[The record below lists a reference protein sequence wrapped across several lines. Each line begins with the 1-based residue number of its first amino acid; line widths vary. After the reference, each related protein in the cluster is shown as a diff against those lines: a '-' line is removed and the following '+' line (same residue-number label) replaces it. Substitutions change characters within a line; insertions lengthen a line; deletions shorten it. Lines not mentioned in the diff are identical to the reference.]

1 MQTTANEVTLGNCS
15 SHGLVHEHTGPRQLT
30 RTNSVSLS
38 WHVKRYKPLLSIS
51 ATIMRTGRKPQE
63 HQHWQNIV
71 LPAFFSNPCVM
82 SCIFSMLKAAAH
94 TSSKGLFL
102 EATAGL
108 IETTP
113 YCLLNVA
120 KFQTRP
126 GYYSLQLLIKSLYVL
141 NGHKGGEFFKQVPD
155 RFKKLLRT
163 KAEVMH
169 FKPVWQRRI
178 DNRLMGNLAKNQ
190 F

>member
-1 MQTTANEVTLGNCS
+1 MKS
-15 SHGLVHEHTGPRQLT
+15 S
-30 RTNSVSLS
+30 
-38 WHVKRYKPLLSIS
+38 KPLLSIS

-63 HQHWQNIV
+63 HQHCQNIV
-71 LPAFFSNPCVM
+71 LPAFLSHSCVM
-82 SCIFSMLKAAAH
+82 SCIFSMLKAPAH

-141 NGHKGGEFFKQVPD
+141 NGYKGGEFFKQVPD
-155 RFKKLLRT
+155 RIQ
-163 KAEVMH
+163 KATTD
-169 FKPVWQRRI
+169 KGR
-178 DNRLMGNLAKNQ
+178 GNAL
-190 F
+190 